1 MKYIPEDR
9 FTEYHNFH
17 SMRISILAMPLMFTE
32 MVTSIILFYQNFSNT
47 FYIVFFSNLII
58 VILIWC
64 STFLIQVPLHNS
76 LSKEKDIEKL
86 SRLVHTNW
94 IRTILWTLR
103 SVLMIL
109 FLAYTVDL
117 I

>member
-1 MKYIPEDR
+1 MKYIPDYR
-9 FTEYHNFH
+9 FPEYHNFH
-17 SMRISILAMPLMFTE
+17 SMRISILAMPLMFIE
-32 MVTSIILFYQNFSNT
+32 MVTSIMLFYQNFSNA
-47 FYIVFFSNLII
+47 FHIIFFSNLII
-58 VILIWC
+58 VILIWF

-94 IRTILWTLR
+94 IRTILWTVR
-103 SVLMIL
+103 SALMIS
-109 FLAYTVDL
+109 FLTYTIDF